1 MAFLDD
7 YESVADRITK
17 FWEKFPNGA
26 IITEIKLIN
35 ETEVVVQAS
44 IYTDKTDAR
53 PAAVDWAQETRGSSN
68 INRANFLENCTTSA
82 IGRGLHTASISKS
95 KSAHRPSKEE
105 MIKATRESR
114 NYLIEAQEAYENKDT
129 ETLRT
134 IYSAALKAHVDDETL
149 KAIKDYGLQL
159 AK

>member
-7 YESVADRITK
+7 YEPVADRIKK
-17 FWEKFPNGA
+17 FWEKYGDNGR
-26 IITEIKLIN
+26 ILTEIKLIN

-44 IYTDKTDAR
+44 VYIDKDDPR
-53 PAAVDWAQETRGSSN
+53 PAAIDWAHETRGSSN
-68 INRANFLENCTTSA
+68 INRASFLENCSTSA
-82 IGRGLHTASISKS
+82 IGRALATLGFSTKKRAS
-95 KSAHRPSKEE
+95 REE

-134 IYSAALKAHVDDETL
+134 IYSAAVKAQVDEETL
-149 KAIKDYGLQL
+149 KAIKELGLQL
-159 AK
+159 GK

>member
-1 MAFLDD
+1 
-7 YESVADRITK
+7 
-17 FWEKFPNGA
+17 
-26 IITEIKLIN
+26 
-35 ETEVVVQAS
+35 
-44 IYTDKTDAR
+44 
-53 PAAVDWAQETRGSSN
+53 
-68 INRANFLENCTTSA
+68 
-82 IGRGLHTASISKS
+82 
-95 KSAHRPSKEE
+95 

-134 IYSAALKAHVDDETL
+134 IYSAAVKAQVDEETL

>member
-1 MAFLDD
+1 MGFLDD
-7 YESVADRITK
+7 YEPVADRITK
-17 FWEKFPNGA
+17 FWAQYPDGR

-44 IYTDKTDAR
+44 IFTNRDDAR
-53 PAAVDWAQETRGSSN
+53 PAAVDWAHETRGSSN
-68 INRANFLENCTTSA
+68 INRASFLENCSTSA
-82 IGRGLHTASISKS
+82 IGRGLATLGFSTKKRAS
-95 KSAHRPSKEE
+95 REE
-105 MIKATRESR
+105 MLKATRESR

-134 IYSAALKAHVDDETL
+134 IYSAAVKGGVDEETL
-149 KAIKDYGLQL
+149 KAIKDFGLQL